1 MKYIESSV
9 EKTHLLM
16 LGCKVL
22 NIHVNVKLTKIIFFK
37 TDGFFSLHNYSSV
50 FRGS

>member
-37 TDGFFSLHNYSSV
+37 TYVFF
-50 FRGS
+50 FA